1 MKGADMA
8 VRVCRASLPLSAT
21 APSLRPQGKA
31 GAGTLA
37 HQREK
42 QPAGW
47 EVAGGKRLHFL
58 H

>member
-1 MKGADMA
+1 MA